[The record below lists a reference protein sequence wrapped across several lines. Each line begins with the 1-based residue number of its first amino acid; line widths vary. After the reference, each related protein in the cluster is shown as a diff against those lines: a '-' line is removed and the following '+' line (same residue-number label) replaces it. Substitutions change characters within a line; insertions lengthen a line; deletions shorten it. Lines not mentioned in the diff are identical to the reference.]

1 MVVQAFSLT
10 SISRKFEMAIRRKE
24 KQLTLPEI
32 KEKARDHTKEFWM
45 HGEPLL
51 GFTPH
56 LEGGALVPLAPKAES
71 DLLAFFFLDPAD
83 YITDRVLE
91 TITLWH
97 ELYKKLPWTPIVV
110 FRSNYLFLKNPR
122 FFDRFRTMPSFQ
134 NLSVFLD
141 DQGEWFQLKQV
152 PGPTLLL
159 SVGNETILSAE
170 LNDDYVSKLFLAEQ
184 KLQSTLRRV
193 DAGLPLVEVTKHE
206 SKSPIDLSRA
216 LASETN
222 LTGFWSNAESGLA
235 SDDPTA
241 KISFPISGTHVRLIA
256 VTHPQARENTKL
268 QIFLDDLP
276 VPASLHGA
284 QVHPGD
290 RNQSVLEINKFS
302 GIYELI
308 KSDRKLNGTITLKFL
323 NTLENPV
330 VLYGLRIA

>member
-1 MVVQAFSLT
+1 
-10 SISRKFEMAIRRKE
+10 MAIRRKE
-24 KQLTLPEI
+24 KQLTLDEI

-56 LEGGALVPLAPKAES
+56 LEGGALVPLAPKSET

-83 YITDRVLE
+83 YVTDRVLE
-91 TITLWH
+91 SITHWH
-97 ELYKKLPWTPIVV
+97 ELYKKLPWIPIVV

-122 FFDRFRTMPSFQ
+122 FFDRFRAMPSFQ
-134 NLSVFLD
+134 NLAVLLD
-141 DQGEWFQLKQV
+141 DQSEWFKLKQIN
-152 PGPTLLL
+152 GPTLIL
-159 SVGNETILSAE
+159 SIGNETILKTE
-170 LNDDYVSKLFLAEQ
+170 LKEEYVSNLFLAEQ
-184 KLQSTLRRV
+184 TLQSALRKV
-193 DAGLPLVEVTKHE
+193 DQGLPLIEVTKYE
-206 SKSPIDLSRA
+206 SKCPIDLLNV
-216 LASETN
+216 LASETS
-222 LTGFWSNAESGLA
+222 LSGFWTNAESGFA
-235 SDDPTA
+235 SDDPNA
-241 KISFPISGTHVRLIA
+241 KISFPFSGNHIRLIA

-290 RNQSVLEINKFS
+290 RGQSVLEINKFS

-308 KSDRKLNGTITLKFL
+308 KSDRKLSGTITLKFL

-330 VLYGLRIA
+330 VLYGLRIS